1 MSKVLIPLPLL
12 GFDPTEVA
20 VPWKVLSRRGHEIV
34 FASPDGSIAAADP
47 IMVTGRGLGP
57 LKFVLRA
64 DANGRAAYQ
73 EMLASNAFTA
83 PLTYKQA
90 AAGDYDALMLPGG
103 HDKSVKPYLESKI
116 IQQIAARYVADQKP
130 VAAICHGVLVLARA
144 KSEDGSPVLYGRK
157 VTSLVNRLENAAY
170 QLTRLW
176 MGDYYRTYP
185 EITTEDEVR
194 RSLASQMDF
203 DVGPGG
209 NKRDSMEALHIGF
222 TVRDGNLLT
231 ARWPG
236 DVHRWSVEMDE
247 MLREKRDAGEGT

>member
-1 MSKVLIPLPLL
+1 MSSVLIPLPLI

-20 VPWKVLSRRGHEIV
+20 VPWQVLSRLGHEIV
-34 FASPDGSIAAADP
+34 FTSPDGSMATADP

-57 LKFVLRA
+57 LKYLLRA

-73 EMLASNAFTA
+73 EMITSDAFNS
-83 PLTYKQA
+83 PLSYEQA
-90 AAGDYDALMLPGG
+90 AAGNFDALMLPGG
-103 HDKSVKPYLESKI
+103 HAKSVKPYLESEL
-116 IQQIAARYVADQKP
+116 IQQIAAGYIDDNKP
-130 VAAICHGVLVLARA
+130 VGAICHGVLVLARA
-144 KSEDGSPVLYGRK
+144 KRKDGSPVLQGRK
-157 VTSLVNRLENAAY
+157 VTSLVNRLENTGY

-194 RSLASQMDF
+194 RSLASNVDF
-203 DVGPGG
+203 DAGPPGIR
-209 NKRDSMEALHIGF
+209 RDSTDKLHIGF

-236 DVHRWSVEMDE
+236 DVHRWSVEM
-247 MLREKRDAGEGT
+247 GELLGSKASLSST

>member
-1 MSKVLIPLPLL
+1 MSRVLIPLPLA

-20 VPWKVLSRRGHEIV
+20 VPWKVLSSLGHDII
-34 FASPDGSIAAADP
+34 FMSPDGSIATADP

-57 LKFVLRA
+57 LKYVLRA

-73 EMLASNAFTA
+73 EMIASDAFA
-83 PLTYKQA
+83 MPLTYEQA
-90 AAGDYDALMLPGG
+90 TAGNYDALMLPGG
-103 HDKSVKPYLESKI
+103 HDKSVKPYLESEI
-116 IQQIAARYVADQKP
+116 IQQLAARYVGEGKP
-130 VAAICHGVLVLARA
+130 VGAICHGVLVLARA
-144 KSEDGSPVLYGRK
+144 KYKDGSPVLHGRK
-157 VTSLVNRLENAAY
+157 VTSLVNRLENAGY

-194 RSLASQMDF
+194 RSLASDDDF
-203 DVGPGG
+203 NTGPGG
-209 NKRDSMEALHIGF
+209 NKRDSMGSLDTGF

-247 MLREKRDAGEGT
+247 MLREAHDESGDI

>member
-1 MSKVLIPLPLL
+1 MSKILIPLPLA

-20 VPWKVLSRRGHEIV
+20 VPWKVLSSRGHQVV
-34 FASPDGSIAAADP
+34 FASPDGSIATADP

-57 LKFVLRA
+57 LKFLLRA

-73 EMLASNAFTA
+73 ELIASNALNETV
-83 PLTYKQA
+83 TYEQA

-103 HDKSVKPYLESKI
+103 HDKSVKPYLESKL
-116 IQQIAARYVADQKP
+116 IQEIAARYIGDEKP

-144 KSEDGSPVLYGRK
+144 KREDGSPVLQGRK
-157 VTSLVNRLENAAY
+157 VTSLINRLENTGY

-185 EITTEDEVR
+185 GITTEDEVR
-194 RSLASQMDF
+194 RSLASGADF
-203 DVGPGG
+203 DAGPGG
-209 NKRDSMEALHIGF
+209 NKRDSMNSLHIGF

-247 MLREKRDAGEGT
+247 ILTRKRDANGGN

>member
-1 MSKVLIPLPLL
+1 MSKVLIPLPLV

-20 VPWKVLSRRGHEIV
+20 VPWKVLSSRGHQVI
-34 FASPDGSIAAADP
+34 FASPDGSIATADP
-47 IMVTGRGLGP
+47 IMLTGRGLGP
-57 LKFVLRA
+57 LKYLLRA

-73 EMLASNAFTA
+73 ELIASNALNDT
-83 PLTYKQA
+83 LTYEQA

-103 HDKSVKPYLESKI
+103 HDKSVKPYLESKV
-116 IQQIAARYVADQKP
+116 IQQIASRYVAAEKP

-144 KSEDGSPVLYGRK
+144 KRKDGSPVLHGRK
-157 VTSLVNRLENAAY
+157 VTSLVNRLENTGY

-194 RSLASQMDF
+194 RSLASDADF

-209 NKRDSMEALHIGF
+209 NRRDSMDMLHIGF

-247 MLREKRDAGEGT
+247 ILMAKRD

>member
-1 MSKVLIPLPLL
+1 MSKVLIPLPLV

-20 VPWKVLSRRGHEIV
+20 VPWKVLSSAGHEVV
-34 FASPDGSIAAADP
+34 FATPDGSAAIADP

-57 LKFVLRA
+57 LKFILRA

-73 EMLASNAFTA
+73 ELLASNALNDT
-83 PLTYKQA
+83 LTYEQA

-103 HDKSVKPYLESKI
+103 HDKSVKPYLESKV
-116 IQQIAARYVADQKP
+116 IQQIAARYVAAEKP
-130 VAAICHGVLVLARA
+130 VGAICHGVLVLARA
-144 KSEDGSPVLYGRK
+144 KREDGSPVLHGRK
-157 VTSLVNRLENAAY
+157 VTSLVNRLENAGY

-194 RSLASQMDF
+194 RSLAADADF
-203 DVGPGG
+203 DTGPGG
-209 NKRDSMEALHIGF
+209 TKRDSLNKLHIGF

-236 DVHRWSVEMDE
+236 DVHRWSVEMNE
-247 MLREKRDAGEGT
+247 LLKGRNTSHGTL